1 MNKGTILYIGFFSL
15 PDKDAAAHRVI
26 NNAKILRSLG
36 YEVVFVDEQKEYPYE
51 DLCSSERIIDGFTV
65 YSLKRPEGAI
75 AYLKKMVDICQVEPI
90 INKYS
95 NIKMVIAY
103 NYPSIALNK
112 LMHRYGKKI
121 RICSDCSEWYSGKE
135 YGFPLNI
142 FAKFDSFYRMRIVNK
157 KLDGIIAISSYLEKY
172 YCDATVTVN
181 IPPLVDIREVIWHQ
195 QKYEYERD
203 KINLVY
209 AGSPGRCKDLVKPII
224 EAVNNSSEPLQY
236 VLRIVGITKEQ
247 YLEQN
252 ADDSANIGKNNI
264 IFLGRVS
271 HEESVKIVSSSD
283 YLIFLRERNRVSM
296 AGFSTKFV
304 EAATCGTS
312 VITTDT
318 GDLKQYISG
327 MNLGYVLENPQ
338 GLSSVLNL
346 PFEILKKDSNDSD
359 NIKDLFDFNKY
370 TNRFEEWIERV
381 INRA

>member
-1 MNKGTILYIGFFSL
+1 M
-15 PDKDAAAHRVI
+15 
-26 NNAKILRSLG
+26 
-36 YEVVFVDEQKEYPYE
+36 
-51 DLCSSERIIDGFTV
+51 
-65 YSLKRPEGAI
+65 
-75 AYLKKMVDICQVEPI
+75 
-90 INKYS
+90 
-95 NIKMVIAY
+95 
-103 NYPSIALNK
+103 
-112 LMHRYGKKI
+112 
-121 RICSDCSEWYSGKE
+121 
-135 YGFPLNI
+135 
-142 FAKFDSFYRMRIVNK
+142 
-157 KLDGIIAISSYLEKY
+157 
-172 YCDATVTVN
+172 
-181 IPPLVDIREVIWHQ
+181 
-195 QKYEYERD
+195 
-203 KINLVY
+203 
-209 AGSPGRCKDLVKPII
+209 
-224 EAVNNSSEPLQY
+224 
-236 VLRIVGITKEQ
+236 RIVGITKEQ